1 MKQEGRAGHARP
13 LQERGVGAGHARPEA
28 GKEREEDED
37 VFPIR
42 AFMAI
47 PLALALPA
55 AQVAAGESPKDE
67 GITRQQADD
76 ILNELRQIRHLLEK
90 QQAKGSGQRDRADP
104 CAPSSISTGSRCWAT
119 RTLRSPWWSSPI
131 TSVPSASSSTLTTYA
146 ELKKNYIDTGKL
158 RFYSRD
164 LPLDFHA
171 NAMRAA
177 EAARCAA
184 DQGKFWQLRDIMG
197 ANPDKLEMANLV
209 EDATGLKMDVAA
221 FRTCVESEKYKNA
234 VQTDVMEAMKIGAD
248 GTPTFVVGKSTADG
262 VDGEVV
268 LGALPYP
275 MFDEK
280 LKEIK

>member
-1 MKQEGRAGHARP
+1 
-13 LQERGVGAGHARPEA
+13 
-28 GKEREEDED
+28 
-37 VFPIR
+37 
-42 AFMAI
+42 MAI

-55 AQVAAGESPKDE
+55 AAQMVAGESRKDE

-76 ILNELRQIRHLLEK
+76 ILNELRQIRQLLEK
-90 QQAKGSGQRDRADP
+90 QQAKGAGQPDAEQPVRAKLKLDGFQMLGNKE
-104 CAPSSISTGSRCWAT
+104 APLTMVEFTDYQCPFCRQFHA
-119 RTLRSPWWSSPI
+119 
-131 TSVPSASSSTLTTYA
+131 TTYV

-177 EAARCAA
+177 QAARCAA

-209 EDATGLKMDVAA
+209 ENATGLKMDVAA

-234 VQTDVMEAMKIGAD
+234 IQTDVMEAMKIGAT
-248 GTPTFVVGKSTADG
+248 GTPAFVVGKSTADG

-268 LGALPYP
+268 VGALPYP
-275 MFDEK
+275 MFDQK